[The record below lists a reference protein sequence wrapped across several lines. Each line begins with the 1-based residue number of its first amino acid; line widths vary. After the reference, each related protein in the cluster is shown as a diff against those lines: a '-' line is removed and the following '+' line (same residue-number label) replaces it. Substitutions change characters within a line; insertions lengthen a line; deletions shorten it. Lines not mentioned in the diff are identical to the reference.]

1 MKIKC
6 KICNDD
12 GKCRNNKNSPNYD
25 EFYSDIYACCDYVDK
40 DWMVNWVK
48 RLQKKIKEPKSVS
61 DFVKWSRNVFNTS
74 ITYNNTL

>member
-1 MKIKC
+1 MEYHKEIDNEYHTYMSDLFQF
-6 KICNDD
+6 CNQFF
-12 GKCRNNKNSPNYD
+12 GSK
-25 EFYSDIYACCDYVDK
+25 YSVEEWLDLVDK

-74 ITYNNTL
+74 ITH

>member
-6 KICNDD
+6 KICNNKSKKDFGYCKNLD
-12 GKCRNNKNSPNYD
+12 GKGDLYD
-25 EFYSDIYACCDYVDK
+25 CCDYVDK

-74 ITYNNTL
+74 ITH